1 MPGFQFTDEEDPEP
15 SPQPAPAKPQPA
27 RPQPE
32 EEPLPP
38 SRAGNPDAFHL
49 SDETS
54 SPKGQRPGGQRP
66 PTPGPAGGPAPAGR
80 PVQPQ
85 GAPRPG
91 QPPQARPG
99 TPPSPGAAP
108 QARPGTPPSPGA
120 APQRTAP
127 KYGEGAV
134 PATPGAAWEGSANL
148 TPPDQTPTH
157 APIDKKG
164 QALYEMG
171 EVVKQMFEGM
181 SGPATWV
188 LRVACAVGALCLA
201 YIVMAYFGG
210 AFKNLATNPN
220 RALITKNLGLCAQGL
235 SYSLIAAYVMC
246 LILGYEDNRLGAI
259 GAAVGVALHFGAVPL
274 MKIIGGQTAAAM
286 LMSAPLRNAGFTIL
300 IIGLIRASIDLMIWL
315 VTLPE
320 KVKARANV
328 GFARPAEAKQQ
339 AVAREANMFSPCWK
353 LPFCRE
359 VIRKQCPAF
368 LAKKTCWK
376 FGRGCYCDEE
386 MIGRI
391 IRGESLEVIK
401 APTRM
406 TRSGKPPC
414 GRCYIFLEHQTHKFR
429 MLSPLALPATI
440 LAMFVAWPFYITLFG
455 FFNKSLDSL
464 WKGLS
469 FNPQAMTPDM
479 LKQTSTGASQYTNNP
494 YATSPEQTAHIAMY
508 MLAALLGFF
517 LLVYISKG
525 IEWAIYK
532 AKL

>member
-1 MPGFQFTDEEDPEP
+1 LGETVRQIFAGMEP
-15 SPQPAPAKPQPA
+15 
-27 RPQPE
+27 
-32 EEPLPP
+32 
-38 SRAGNPDAFHL
+38 
-49 SDETS
+49 
-54 SPKGQRPGGQRP
+54 
-66 PTPGPAGGPAPAGR
+66 
-80 PVQPQ
+80 V
-85 GAPRPG
+85 
-91 QPPQARPG
+91 
-99 TPPSPGAAP
+99 
-108 QARPGTPPSPGA
+108 
-120 APQRTAP
+120 
-127 KYGEGAV
+127 
-134 PATPGAAWEGSANL
+134 
-148 TPPDQTPTH
+148 
-157 APIDKKG
+157 
-164 QALYEMG
+164 
-171 EVVKQMFEGM
+171 
-181 SGPATWV
+181 ATWV
-188 LRVACAVGALCLA
+188 LRLACAVGALALA

-210 AFKNLATNPN
+210 AFKNLAHNPN
-220 RALITKNLGLCAQGL
+220 RVVIIKNLAMCAKGL

-259 GAAVGVALHFGAVPL
+259 GAAIGIALHFGAVPL
-274 MKIIGGQTAAAM
+274 MKIVGGQTGLAM
-286 LMSAPLRNAGFTIL
+286 QMSVAFRSAGFTIL
-300 IIGLIRASIDLMIWL
+300 VIGLIRASIDLLIWL

-339 AVAREANMFSPCWK
+339 AIAREANMFSPCWK

-429 MLSPLALPATI
+429 MLSPLALPATV
-440 LAMFVAWPFYITLFG
+440 LGMFLAWPFYVTLFKL
-455 FFNKSLDSL
+455 FNKSLDSL

-479 LKQTSTGASQYTNNP
+479 LKQTSQGASPYTANP
-494 YATSPEQTAHIAMY
+494 YATSPEQTAQIAMY